1 MVPGAKE
8 VLSAVSCVSR
18 DDHKI
23 VFEAFKPVCVSLVG
37 GGRVVRRMRRTVGGE
52 RHPQG
57 LRLCSNEPSETEETQ
72 FRIHIREF
80 TQQHHTSS
88 GPVSL
93 LSPLKFCSLGRN

>member
-1 MVPGAKE
+1 MLWPKELSMVPGAKE
-8 VLSAVSCVSR
+8 ALSAVSCVSR

-57 LRLCSNEPSETEETQ
+57 LRLCSNEPNPPGNPPYLE
-72 FRIHIREF
+72 
-80 TQQHHTSS
+80 
-88 GPVSL
+88 
-93 LSPLKFCSLGRN
+93 C